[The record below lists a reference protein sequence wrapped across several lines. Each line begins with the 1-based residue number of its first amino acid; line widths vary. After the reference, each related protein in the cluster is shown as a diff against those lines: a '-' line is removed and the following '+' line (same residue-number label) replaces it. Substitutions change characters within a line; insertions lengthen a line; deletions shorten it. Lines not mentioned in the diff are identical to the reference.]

1 MVVKTL
7 LDAQA
12 FLIRQIDEYIQEM
25 EVLIRKTP
33 ALDTGELALGGI
45 SGKSCL
51 SANRPNVGE
60 RAFPNSLAR
69 RRSAGIDDG
78 VPRLGQL
85 PQCGRSL
92 VPQLVLTPARLC
104 SMPSACVTSR
114 NIQNSFAERG
124 ATNSR
129 SRR

>member
-12 FLIRQIDEYIQEM
+12 FLIRQIDEYIQVM

-60 RAFPNSLAR
+60 RAFPKSLAR

-78 VPRLGQL
+78 VPPLGQL

-92 VPQLVLTPARLC
+92 VPQLALTPARLC

-114 NIQNSFAERG
+114 NIQNSFAARG

>member
-7 LDAQA
+7 LDARA
-12 FLIRQIDEYIQEM
+12 FLIRQIDEYIQVM
-25 EVLIRKTP
+25 EILIRKTP
-33 ALDTGELALGGI
+33 ALDTGELALARNLK
-45 SGKSCL
+45 KSCL

-60 RAFPNSLAR
+60 RAFPKSLAR

-92 VPQLVLTPARLC
+92 GPQLLLTP
-104 SMPSACVTSR
+104 
-114 NIQNSFAERG
+114 
-124 ATNSR
+124 
-129 SRR
+129 